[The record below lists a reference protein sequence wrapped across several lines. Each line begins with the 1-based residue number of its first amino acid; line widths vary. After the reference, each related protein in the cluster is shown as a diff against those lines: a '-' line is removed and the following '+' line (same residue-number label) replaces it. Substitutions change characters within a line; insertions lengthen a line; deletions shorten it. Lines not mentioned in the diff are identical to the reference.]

1 MYSSWLSKISLSSQN
16 FSGIIKTHIGSSTK
30 IARPYNRAGY
40 PLSHIVERIKN
51 AYGLAFLIL
60 ISVSFTLKYGSFFLT
75 NYCSKKLSMILNDN
89 DN

>member
-1 MYSSWLSKISLSSQN
+1 MYSSWLSKISRSSPN

-51 AYGLAFLIL
+51 AYGLGFL
-60 ISVSFTLKYGSFFLT
+60 ISVSFALKYGSFFLT
-75 NYCSKKLSMILNDN
+75 NYCSKKLSMGLNDN
-89 DN
+89 EN